1 MNDFIKNRE
10 YLVDMFQG
18 TIRIVDKG
26 FYTSATGEIVTLDND
41 LEMRENTR
49 FYTEEFTVR
58 DFPCKT
64 DKTEITV
71 VNNDSIN
78 AGLDIQREGYNPVV
92 LNFANR
98 RTAGGGVL
106 RGSRAQEE
114 TIFRR
119 TNLYRSLYQFMPD
132 AERYKVRKNWRQ
144 YPMDKNFGGIY
155 TPYAT
160 VFRALDFSLLEK
172 PVKISFVSVAAM
184 NRPRLVDGKIA
195 PELIEG
201 TLNKMRTILR
211 IGLYHGHDAI
221 ILGAFGCGAFQNPP
235 KHVAQLFDQ
244 VIHEPEFENKY
255 KKIVFAI
262 IEDHNSCGPV
272 NPDGNLLAFINVF
285 GNVNMSTH

>member
-1 MNDFIKNRE
+1 MNDFEKNRQ
-10 YLVDMFQG
+10 YLVDIFQQ
-18 TIRIVDKG
+18 TIHIVNNG
-26 FYTSATGEIVTLDND
+26 NYTNVAGGIVTLGDD

-49 FYTEEFTVR
+49 FYTKVFTVR
-58 DFPCKT
+58 DIPCKT
-64 DKTEITV
+64 DKTEISV

-78 AGLDIQREGYNPVV
+78 AGLDIKRKGYNPIV

-132 AERYKVRKNWRQ
+132 AEKYNVPKNRRQ

-160 VFRALDFSLLEK
+160 VFRSSDYSLLEK
-172 PVKISFVSVAAM
+172 PEKLSFVSVAAM
-184 NRPRLVDGKIA
+184 NRPRLVGDALA

-211 IGLYHGHDAI
+211 IGLYHGHDSI
-221 ILGAFGCGAFQNPP
+221 ILGAFGCGAFHNPP
-235 KHVAQLFDQ
+235 KHIALLFKQ
-244 VIHEPEFENKY
+244 VINEPEFRNKY

-262 IEDHNSCGPV
+262 IEDHNSFGLV
-272 NPDGNLLAFINVF
+272 NPDGNLQVF
-285 GNVNMSTH
+285 SDVFNNRNK